1 MPTCMQWCISTYSI
15 IQIARTTTT
24 PIFVHVGLNHH
35 KPKRLEMKRKVTYVK
50 LDGCCGIIPPI
61 KYLFLGDMYAR
72 CRGAVFRVPGTP
84 LVLNTSE
91 HLFTRLT
98 LISHHCQKILIWHL
112 SAKPNKVL
120 HSILDWH
127 IYLRVGSTNAKPMG
141 LHVVLVYLYFSNWTM
156 SFFF

>member
-1 MPTCMQWCISTYSI
+1 
-15 IQIARTTTT
+15 
-24 PIFVHVGLNHH
+24 
-35 KPKRLEMKRKVTYVK
+35 MKRKITYVK

-91 HLFTRLT
+91 HIFTRLT

-112 SAKPNKVL
+112 SAKL
-120 HSILDWH
+120 HSIPEWH
-127 IYLRVGSTNAKPMG
+127 IYLRVGSTNAKPMA
-141 LHVVLVYLYFSNWTM
+141 LHLVLVYLCFSNWTM
-156 SFFF
+156 SSFSNFFKCVL